1 MAIGKKKTRTAYFC
15 SQCGSEHVRWQGQCR
30 ECGEWN
36 SLVEEKIVATKSAVP
51 PKAPAVSS
59 LMADISLESSAG
71 FVTGIDEFDRV
82 MGGQIIPGMTVLIGG
97 DPGIGKSTLM
107 LQVAEALSRQS
118 KPVLYVTG
126 EESLP
131 QLKLRAERLGVT
143 GSLVTVVNETSLEA
157 ILNLIGQNQFGAVIV
172 DSIQTTSSADLD
184 SPPGTVGQIR
194 ESASQMIL
202 QAKSAGFA
210 LFLVG
215 HVTKGGMIAGPKVLE
230 HMVDT
235 VISFEG
241 DSAHLYR
248 ILRVT
253 KNRFGST
260 SDIGLFEMTAAG
272 LTTVSNPSSFFLS
285 QSTDTNRTGA
295 VVAGICEGNRTLLVE
310 VQALV
315 TSASYG
321 NPQRVAGGIDSKK
334 LALLLAIL
342 EKRCDFP
349 MGTNDVFVS
358 VAGGL
363 RLQEPSLDLPIMSA
377 IISSL
382 LNKPVSSDTVVLGEV
397 GLSGEV
403 RGISMIDRRLS
414 EATKLGFKRAII
426 PESNRAQVMSNSIK
440 PIGVKNIAEALEHLF
455 D

>member
-1 MAIGKKKTRTAYFC
+1 MAIAKKKTRTAYFC
-15 SQCGSEHVRWQGQCR
+15 SQCGSEHAKWQGQCR

-36 SLVEEKIVATKSAVP
+36 SLVEEKIVAVKSIVSPKVP
-51 PKAPAVSS
+51 SKSL
-59 LMADISLESSAG
+59 LMADVSLEASVG
-71 FVTGIDEFDRV
+71 FVSGIGEFDRV

-118 KPVLYVTG
+118 VPVLYVTG

-131 QLKLRAERLGVT
+131 QLKSRAQRLDLAGD
-143 GSLVTVVNETSLEA
+143 LITVVNETSLEA
-157 ILNLIGQNQFGAVIV
+157 ILNLISQNDFGAVIV
-172 DSIQTTSSADLD
+172 DSIQTTASADLD

-194 ESASQMIL
+194 ETASQLIM
-202 QAKSAGFA
+202 QAKSADFA

-253 KNRFGST
+253 KNRYGST
-260 SDIGLFEMTAAG
+260 SDIGLFEMTATG

-285 QSTDTNRTGA
+285 QSTDRNRTGA
-295 VVAGICEGNRTLLVE
+295 VVAGIREGNRTLLVE

-315 TSASYG
+315 TTASYG

-349 MGTNDVFVS
+349 MGTNDVFIS

-363 RLQEPSLDLPIMSA
+363 RLAEPSLDLPIMAA
-377 IISSL
+377 IVSSL
-382 LNKPVSSDTVVLGEV
+382 LNKPVLSDTVVLGEV

-426 PESNRAQVMSNSIK
+426 PESNLAQVTSKAVN